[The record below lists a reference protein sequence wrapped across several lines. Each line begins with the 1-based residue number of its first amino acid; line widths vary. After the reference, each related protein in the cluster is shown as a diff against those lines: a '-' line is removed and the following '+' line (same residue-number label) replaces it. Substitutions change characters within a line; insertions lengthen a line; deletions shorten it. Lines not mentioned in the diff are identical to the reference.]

1 MGKVILLLLI
11 CVIQIFRTDAAPAKD
26 IQIAESFEDPI
37 IDLTENES
45 INERFEDL
53 VTAGEEMVELILEG
67 SKWPVIVNKEIN
79 EYIFSSEDPIM
90 VQADEDEVINNSSDG
105 PIMVQEEEVEVINS
119 SDNPI
124 IVQEEEEDEYV
135 NSSDGLIMVQKEE
148 VEVINSSDGPI
159 MVQEEEVEVINS
171 SDGPIMVQEE
181 EDEVINSSDGPIMVQ
196 EEENEVINS
205 SDNPIM
211 VQEEEVEVINSSDGP
226 IMVQEEEVEVI
237 NSSDDPI
244 MIQGKEDDVINGSDD
259 QPEPKSEEYSEY
271 YVDNSYLVDSY
282 DFIDEYSL
290 YEEDVS
296 NLKSGV
302 DFREFS
308 QYQFQDNSEP
318 DWTDQV
324 NFRKISLS
332 GIGLENKEYT
342 NMEYDDGWRYSDS
355 DLDYDNHVKEK
366 EYFDHHFH
374 DSDYSIKEDDYSL
387 NSVY

>member
-1 MGKVILLLLI
+1 MVQEEEDDVI
-11 CVIQIFRTDAAPAKD
+11 
-26 IQIAESFEDPI
+26 
-37 IDLTENES
+37 N
-45 INERFEDL
+45 
-53 VTAGEEMVELILEG
+53 
-67 SKWPVIVNKEIN
+67 
-79 EYIFSSEDPIM
+79 SSDGPIM
-90 VQADEDEVINNSSDG
+90 VQEEEDEYVNSSDG

-119 SDNPI
+119 
-124 IVQEEEEDEYV
+124 
-135 NSSDGLIMVQKEE
+135 L
-148 VEVINSSDGPI
+148 
-159 MVQEEEVEVINS
+159 
-171 SDGPIMVQEE
+171 
-181 EDEVINSSDGPIMVQ
+181 
-196 EEENEVINS
+196 
-205 SDNPIM
+205 
-211 VQEEEVEVINSSDGP
+211 
-226 IMVQEEEVEVI
+226 
-237 NSSDDPI
+237 DDPI

-259 QPEPKSEEYSEY
+259 QSEPKSEEYSEY

-296 NLKSGV
+296 NLKSGE

-324 NFRKISLS
+324 DFRKISLS

-355 DLDYDNHVKEK
+355 DLDYDNNVKEK

>member
-124 IVQEEEEDEYV
+124 IVQEEEEDDYV
-135 NSSDGLIMVQKEE
+135 NSSDGLIMVQK
-148 VEVINSSDGPI
+148 
-159 MVQEEEVEVINS
+159 
-171 SDGPIMVQEE
+171 
-181 EDEVINSSDGPIMVQ
+181 
-196 EEENEVINS
+196 
-205 SDNPIM
+205 
-211 VQEEEVEVINSSDGP
+211 EEVEVINSSDGP

-324 NFRKISLS
+324 DFRKISLS

-366 EYFDHHFH
+366 NILITIFTTPIIP
-374 DSDYSIKEDDYSL
+374 SRKMII
-387 NSVY
+387 V